1 MIWDRLDVYLQQ
13 KKGITLK
20 DEDMITILFLIIAL
34 AMSPFFIK
42 KKDTVGNKVIY
53 FVLSVVL
60 TPLIGPFIY
69 RFIKDSKTDYDDGH
83 KQSLGGDAW
92 C

>member
-1 MIWDRLDVYLQQ
+1 
-13 KKGITLK
+13 
-20 DEDMITILFLIIAL
+20 MITILFLIIAL

-69 RFIKDSKTDYDDGH
+69 RFIKDSKTDYDDCH